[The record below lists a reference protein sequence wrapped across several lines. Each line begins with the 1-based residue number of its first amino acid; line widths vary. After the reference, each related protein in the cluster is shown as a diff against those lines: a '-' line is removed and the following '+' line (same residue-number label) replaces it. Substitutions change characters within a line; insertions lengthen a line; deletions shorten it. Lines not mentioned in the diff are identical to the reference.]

1 MPLIPVKT
9 VKISSNDS
17 VPIIYVPKDV
27 QKILGFQKGI
37 KLLLLIDGEHKRL
50 VIEKIPPITTEEA
63 KPSS

>member
-1 MPLIPVKT
+1 MTLIPVKT

-50 VIEKIPPITTEEA
+50 VIEKIPPITTEE
-63 KPSS
+63 KPSG

>member
-27 QKILGFQKGI
+27 QKILGFEKGV
-37 KLLLLIDGEHKRL
+37 KLLLYVDEDCKRL
-50 VIEKIPPITTEEA
+50 VVEKLPTIAKEE
-63 KPSS
+63 KTST

>member
-1 MPLIPVKT
+1 LALIPVKT

-27 QKILGFQKGI
+27 QKILGFEKGI

-50 VIEKIPPITTEEA
+50 VIEKIPPITTEA
-63 KPSS
+63 KPST